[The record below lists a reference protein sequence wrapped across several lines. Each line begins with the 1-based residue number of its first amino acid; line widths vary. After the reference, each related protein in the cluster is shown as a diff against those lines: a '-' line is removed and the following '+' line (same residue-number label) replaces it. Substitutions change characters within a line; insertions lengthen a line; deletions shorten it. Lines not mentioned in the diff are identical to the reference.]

1 MNVGNVADPD
11 VLLSGGGIQD
21 EASLAPKLSENMLR
35 SASNAFKNTASQ
47 DLCDMFIDFYFF
59 ISAKQKRS
67 LQINCCLI
75 NKQISG
81 VHCSCYVN
89 LSHTSID

>member
-35 SASNAFKNTASQ
+35 SASNAFKHTASQ
-47 DLCDMFIDFYFF
+47 LHSITATQYNIVFSILRFCNNFEILFF
-59 ISAKQKRS
+59 I
-67 LQINCCLI
+67 LEI
-75 NKQISG
+75 
-81 VHCSCYVN
+81 
-89 LSHTSID
+89 